1 MNDPLQA
8 GRSCM
13 YGTIKAGALHR
24 STPRF
29 VYLIQLP

>member
-24 STPRF
+24 STPA
-29 VYLIQLP
+29 LSI